1 MSFKRGDKVAI
12 KWAEEAAFGKVVGT
26 WLETGDDSTDEVFLV
41 VRDLAG
47 DYDLYKEEDLEA
59 VGTAVA
65 IPEEEEVESH
75 YFVLWDDQYED
86 GSMYDWFD
94 SVEAAED
101 KLEELMDHGVRPST
115 IKVIHGREIKIN
127 MTKPTLKE

>member
-26 WLETGDDSTDEVFLV
+26 WHETGDGGTNEVFLV

-47 DYDLYKEEDLEA
+47 DYDLHKEEDLEA

-65 IPEEEEVESH
+65 IPEEGSGSH
-75 YFVLWDDQYED
+75 YFVFWDDQYED
-86 GSMYDWFD
+86 GSMYDVFESAD
-94 SVEAAED
+94 AVED
-101 KLEELMDHGVRPST
+101 KLEELMSEGVRPAT
-115 IKVIHGREIKIN
+115 IKVVYGREIEVDVPRI
-127 MTKPTLKE
+127 TLKG